1 MMKRRTFTRLVAGG
15 FVAAAITAGAQ
26 QTARVWRVG
35 FLAKGS
41 RPPDGA
47 VPAALRN
54 ALQALGYAEGRDIV
68 YEGRWAELR
77 NERLPALAAELIA
90 LKADLIVTMGGPA
103 AAAAKQ
109 ASTTIPIIV
118 VGAGDVV
125 ETGLV
130 TSLAHPGGN
139 LTGINDQ
146 SAVLSAKRLE
156 LLKEAVPAATRI
168 AVLWNADD
176 RAMTLRYREI
186 EKAAELLRI
195 NIEPLGV
202 REPDDFDV
210 ALTAMNRERPD
221 ALMMVTDALT
231 NLNRQR
237 ILDYAARFR
246 IPAMYEFGSLVQ
258 AGGLMSYGGDIS
270 ENFKLAADYVGRI
283 LKGGKPGELPVQQ
296 PNRYF
301 LVINLK
307 TAKALGL
314 AIPPS
319 LLLRA
324 DEVIQ

>member
-1 MMKRRTFTRLVAGG
+1 MMERRTFGRLAAGG
-15 FVAAAITAGAQ
+15 FLGAALAGAQ
-26 QTARVWRVG
+26 RTARVWRIG
-35 FLAKGS
+35 FLATGP
-41 RPPDGA
+41 RPPEGTA
-47 VPAALRN
+47 PAALRN
-54 ALQALGYAEGRDIV
+54 ALQALGYGEGKDV
-68 YEGRWAELR
+68 GYESRWAETR
-77 NERLPALAAELIA
+77 TDRLPALAAELVA
-90 LKADLIVTMGGPA
+90 LKVDLIVTMGGPA
-103 AAAAKQ
+103 AAAAKN

-118 VGAGDVV
+118 VGAGEVV

-130 TSLAHPGGN
+130 SSLAHPGGN

-156 LLKEAVPAATRI
+156 LLKGAVPAAARI

-186 EKAAELLRI
+186 VKAAELLRVI
-195 NIEPLGV
+195 IEPLGV

-210 ALTAMNRERPD
+210 ALNAMNSSRPD

-237 ILDYAARFR
+237 ILDYAATYRM
-246 IPAMYEFGSLVQ
+246 PAMYEFGFLVK
-258 AGGLMSYGGDIS
+258 AGGLMSYGGDMGES
-270 ENFKLAADYVGRI
+270 FKLAADYVGRV
-283 LKGGKPGELPVQQ
+283 LKGARPGDLPVEQ

-307 TAKALGL
+307 TAKALGVT
-314 AIPPS
+314 IPPS
-319 LLLRA
+319 LVLRA